1 MKLNK
6 TELTAK
12 KTIDWLMKGD
22 PSIRWQV
29 MEDLLVKP
37 NILIEKEKEKI
48 SQQGWGARLLKR
60 QDKEGTWAGSLY
72 SRKWISTTYTML
84 LLRRLGLST
93 SNQGA
98 KKACSI
104 LLNQGFYL
112 DGGINYF
119 SSLNHSETCVTGMI
133 LSILSYFRYDD
144 QRLESLVKFLLE
156 QQIKDGGWNCRS
168 FKGDTHSSFHT
179 TISVLEGLREYEKFK
194 KGKGLEVIK
203 SQLAGVEF
211 LLNHKLFR
219 SHRTGRIFDSKM
231 TRFSFPTGWRY
242 DVLRCL
248 DYFQEADIPFDSRME
263 EAIELVLSRKTKD
276 GKWLL
281 QNRHPGKT
289 FFEMEQVGKPSRWNT
304 LRALRVLK
312 RYLKIKTNK

>member
-6 TELTAK
+6 TEFTDK
-12 KTIDWLMKGD
+12 RTIDWLMKGD
-22 PSIRWQV
+22 ASIRWQV
-29 MEDLLVKP
+29 MKDLLGKP
-37 NILIEKEKEKI
+37 NRLIEKEREKI
-48 SQQGWGARLLKR
+48 SKQGWGAKLLKR
-60 QDKEGTWAGSLY
+60 QDEEGTWAGSLY

-84 LLRRLGLST
+84 LLRRLGLSP
-93 SNQGA
+93 SSPEA
-98 KKACSI
+98 KKPCSI
-104 LLNQGFYL
+104 LLDKGFYA

-119 SSLNHSETCVTGMI
+119 RSLNHSETCVTGMI
-133 LSILSYFRYDD
+133 LSILSYFHYDD

-156 QQIKDGGWNCRS
+156 QQIADGGWNCRS

-179 TISVLEGLREYEKFK
+179 TMSVLEGLREYEKFK
-194 KGKGLEVIK
+194 KGRGLEVRKI
-203 SQLAGVEF
+203 QLAAVEF

-242 DVLRCL
+242 DVLRGL
-248 DYFQEADIPFDSRME
+248 DYFQEADIPFDNRME
-263 EAIELVLSRKTKD
+263 EAIELVVRRKTKD
-276 GKWLL
+276 GKWLV

-289 FFEMEQVGKPSRWNT
+289 YFEMEQVGKPSRWNT

-312 RYLKIKTNK
+312 RYLKLNNQI